1 LLGIEILV
9 KNYHP
14 TASPNGHPNI
24 AIFYFGFFASQK

>member
-1 LLGIEILV
+1 MLGIEILM

-14 TASPNGHPNI
+14 TVSLNGYPNI